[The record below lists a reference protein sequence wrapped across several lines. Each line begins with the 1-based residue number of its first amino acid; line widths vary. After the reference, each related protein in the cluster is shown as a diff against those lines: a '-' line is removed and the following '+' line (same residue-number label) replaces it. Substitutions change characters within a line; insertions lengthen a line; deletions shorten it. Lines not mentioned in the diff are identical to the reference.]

1 MWIHELKISS
11 THDSRGRSL
20 VSIVRGVENLR
31 ARAATPE
38 EAAQLGLRNDE
49 DRVVMSVRRQTFAAD
64 GAILDVVDAV
74 YDARRYAYEAEIRR
88 DRGSASL
95 GPASLT
101 STEKHHASNP
111 DFSHDFGP
119 RLGPWGRIDGRGG

>member
-1 MWIHELKISS
+1 MTLADGLLSVWSAASKIC
-11 THDSRGRSL
+11 
-20 VSIVRGVENLR
+20 

-101 STEKHHASNP
+101 STEKHHASNL